1 MNPEIVFILGCTGLG
16 FVIAFGLWG
25 YARNTLLEADLLS
38 LRADFDAVMA
48 KNGLSNT
55 PAHTAFRG
63 ALIDLRLIAGLSW
76 AATFFRIHMIRNHK
90 TPTADA
96 TKDWEGVEEKWKVA
110 VDMYKRLPQEA
121 KMVGWRLMFRLL
133 GHFLLWPPNL
143 FTLFLIVCVMLFS
156 KTAERVSWLSSFL
169 QLPGLLTRDVLSR
182 NGASLQH

>member
-1 MNPEIVFILGCTGLG
+1 MNPEVVFILGCTGLG
-16 FVIAFGLWG
+16 FVIAFGFWG
-25 YARNTLLEADLLS
+25 FARNTLLEADLLS

-48 KNGLSNT
+48 KIGLSNT

-63 ALIDLRLIAGLSW
+63 ALIELRSITRLSL
-76 AATFFRIHMIRNHK
+76 AAILLTEHLLRNHRK
-90 TPTADA
+90 LTVDPA
-96 TKDWEGVEEKWKVA
+96 TDWKEIA

-143 FTLFLIVCVMLFS
+143 FTLFLIVCVLLFS

-169 QLPGLLTRDVLSR
+169 QVPGLLTRGAFSR

>member
-1 MNPEIVFILGCTGLG
+1 MNPEVVLILGCTGLG
-16 FVIAFGLWG
+16 LVIAFGLWG

-48 KNGLSNT
+48 KNGLSST
-55 PAHTAFRG
+55 PAHTVFRG
-63 ALIDLRLIAGLSW
+63 AFIELRLISRLSF
-76 AATFFRIHMIRNHK
+76 ASMFLSSHMILNCQK
-90 TPTADA
+90 STEEAA
-96 TKDWEGVEEKWKVA
+96 KDWEEIKEKWPIV
-110 VDMYKRLPQEA
+110 VELYKNLPEEA
-121 KMVGWRLMFRLL
+121 KMVGRRLAFRLL

-143 FTLFLIVCVMLFS
+143 LLLVSVLLLA